1 MTTIQNNND
10 LLSFLLSRANSGA
23 KNWFGFSEQ
32 RITGI
37 NLAYD
42 IARNHADTM
51 SPEEVVDYVVR
62 LNNMIHSKIIKGES
76 HG

>member
-1 MTTIQNNND
+1 MTTQISSNND
-10 LLSFLLSRANSGA
+10 LLAFLLSRANSGV

-51 SPEEVVDYVVR
+51 TPEEVVAYVVK
-62 LNNMIHSKIIKGES
+62 LNNTIHSKIIKGE
-76 HG
+76 